1 MDVAPD
7 GSPVAFYA
15 RLPATGE
22 PELIHEVV
30 PAGATILDLGCGT
43 GRIAGPLAAL
53 GHAVTGIDNGAGMIA
68 ALPPTVEGIVD
79 DASTVRLHRR
89 FDAVLLASHLV
100 NDPDFGVAFARTAA
114 AHVAPDG
121 VVIGETYAP
130 GWDPE
135 ASVGRIGH
143 LGDATVT
150 LTSARLDGDLL
161 TAEVRYAVDGREWHQ
176 PFTARIL
183 DEPSLRALLNAA
195 GLRFGRWLDR
205 AGWFVTHPGRG
216 VDDQSSERRLIP
228 E

>member
-22 PELIHEVV
+22 PELIHAMV

-53 GHAVTGIDNGAGMIA
+53 GHTVTGIDNGAGMIA
-68 ALPPTVEGIVD
+68 ALPPGIEGIVD
-79 DASTVRLHRR
+79 DASSVRLGRR

-100 NDPDFGVAFARTAA
+100 NDPDLGTAFARTAA

-121 VVIGETYAP
+121 AVIGETYAA
-130 GWDPE
+130 GWDPA
-135 ASVGRIGH
+135 ASVGRTGH

-161 TAEVRYAVDGREWHQ
+161 TAEVRYGVDGLEWRQ
-176 PFTARIL
+176 TFTARVL
-183 DEPSLRALLNAA
+183 DEASLRALLGAA

-205 AGWFVTHPGRG
+205 PGWFIARPSDG
-216 VDDQSSERRLIP
+216 DAQPSERRLIP